1 MEHPRIIAASAI
13 ALAVTLFAIFSMRP
27 WARRVGLVDRP
38 DTRKQHN
45 GRVPLIGGICF
56 FIGLLVGLAYLG
68 FIDRF
73 VMSVMMGAAL
83 IVAMGVA
90 DDVVHLTV
98 QSRLLIESA
107 IVALVILSTGYY
119 VDHMG
124 GLLPGDFR
132 LGIWGIPLT
141 IFAVIGLINAFNML
155 DGIDGLAASIAL
167 VCIGSVL
174 LYDRAGWTAVGAML
188 MLQVLFAALI
198 PYIFANLGWPDGR
211 KIFMGDAG
219 STAIGFLLG
228 WSLIYLSHSRVG
240 RLAPVD
246 VLWCV
251 ALPVMDTLAVMYR
264 RIRAGRSP
272 FGADRQHLH
281 HLLMDSGFSPR
292 VTLALM
298 VSIGIV
304 LALLGYVLR
313 AVPDIVNLLSF
324 IAATV
329 IYLLGLP
336 RLLELRTR
344 GFSWP
349 SRGLARF
356 VPSPHAG
363 RRFVPPGA
371 VSSEDHEPYPVVRGA
386 DGDGPVRALCVVA
399 ATPDAMGVAPIA
411 QRLADDA
418 RFQTS
423 VCLSEVPG
431 TDGEAALRL
440 FGLKAQDRLSG
451 DDGADAL
458 VTGARELLDQ
468 IRPDVVLVPG
478 NAPATFALSLA
489 AHADDVPVVC
499 VDGDAS
505 AATPSHWP
513 NEASRRIVQSLAAL
527 HVAASED
534 AGRRLRLEGV
544 PEERLLVQEGIVAET
559 LRTGLDVLRAEPR
572 LASAIAWRF
581 PFLRDENPL
590 LMVACA
596 PDQDAAVQL
605 AEALEMIA
613 RRRPDVDIVWPQES
627 SGNGA
632 AGDVSAALH
641 AFANVHILELT
652 DYLAWLHLL
661 ERAQLV
667 LAGQGGGFPGQ
678 LQGKPVLRV
687 CDTPDGEGN
696 GIAIGT
702 TALAIA
708 GRVLTLLSEPAVYQ
722 SLASATPGDTR
733 AGLPGDE
740 VPDALLRLRT
750 GGHPPHPP
758 EAEDIRYAYGV
769 REAS

>member
-119 VDHMG
+119 IDNLG
-124 GLLPGDFR
+124 GLLPGDIR

-155 DGIDGLAASIAL
+155 DGIDGLAASVAL

-174 LYDRAGWTAVGAML
+174 MYDRAGWTAVGAML

-219 STAIGFLLG
+219 SMAIGFLLG

-264 RIRAGRSP
+264 RMRVGRSP

-281 HLLMDSGFSPR
+281 HLLMDDGFSSR
-292 VTLALM
+292 ATLALM
-298 VSIGIV
+298 VAAGMG

-313 AVPDIVNLLSF
+313 AVPDPLNLLCF

-329 IYLLGLP
+329 MYVVGLP
-336 RLLELRTR
+336 RLLELRKR
-344 GFSWP
+344 GFRWRP
-349 SRGLARF
+349 STGVARF
-356 VPSPHAG
+356 VPSRAAVRSMPT
-363 RRFVPPGA
+363 GA
-371 VSSEDHEPYPVVRGA
+371 SGEDHEPYPVARDA
-386 DGDGPVRALCVVA
+386 DGNEPLRALCVVA
-399 ATPDAMGVAPIA
+399 ATPEAMGVAPIA
-411 QRLADDA
+411 QRLADDV

-423 VCLSEVPG
+423 VCLAEVPG

-440 FGLKAQDRLSG
+440 FGLEAQERLAG
-451 DDGADAL
+451 DDGTDAL
-458 VTGARELLDQ
+458 VNGVRELLDQ
-468 IRPDVVLVPG
+468 LRPDVVLVPG
-478 NAPATFALSLA
+478 NGPATFALSLA
-489 AHADDVPVVC
+489 AHADEVPVVC

-505 AATPSHWP
+505 VATPSHWP

-534 AGRRLRLEGV
+534 AGQRLQLEGV
-544 PEERLLVQEGIVAET
+544 PEERVLVQDGIVAES
-559 LRTGLDVLRAEPR
+559 LRTGLDTLRAEPR
-572 LASAIAWRF
+572 LGHGIAWRF
-581 PFLRDENPL
+581 PFLREDSPL
-590 LMVACA
+590 LMVACTA
-596 PDQDAAVQL
+596 DRADAAPLV
-605 AEALEMIA
+605 EALEMIA
-613 RRRPDVDIVWPQES
+613 RRRPDVDIVWPREAADAHEA
-627 SGNGA
+627 SG
-632 AGDVSAALH
+632 ALH
-641 AFANVHILELT
+641 AFGNVHMLELS

-667 LAGQGGGFPGQ
+667 LAGQGSTFPGQ
-678 LQGKPVLRV
+678 LPGKPVLRV
-687 CDTPDGEGN
+687 CDTPDRD

-708 GRVLTLLSEPAVYQ
+708 GRVLTLLSEPAIYQ
-722 SLASATPGDTR
+722 SLTTATTAGARD
-733 AGLPGDE
+733 GLPGGD
-740 VPDALLRLRT
+740 VPDALVRLRS
-750 GGHPPHPP
+750 GNHESQPR
-758 EAEDIRYAYGV
+758 EADDIRYAYGV

>member
-38 DTRKQHN
+38 DDHRKHHN

-73 VMSVMMGAAL
+73 VMSVMMGAAM

-119 VDHMG
+119 VDHLG
-124 GLLPGDFR
+124 GLLPGDLR
-132 LGIWGIPLT
+132 LGLWGIPLT

-155 DGIDGLAASIAL
+155 DGIDGLAASVAL

-174 LYDRAGWTAVGAML
+174 MYDRAGWTAVGAML

-264 RIRAGRSP
+264 RARQGRSP

-281 HLLMDSGFSPR
+281 HLLMDDGFSPR
-292 VTLALM
+292 ATLALM
-298 VSIGIV
+298 VAGGIG

-313 AVPDIVNLLSF
+313 AVPDLLNLACF

-329 IYLLGLP
+329 MYVVGLP
-336 RLLELRTR
+336 HLLELRKR
-344 GFSWP
+344 GFRRWRP
-349 SRGLARF
+349 ATGLARF
-356 VPSPHAG
+356 APA
-363 RRFVPPGA
+363 RAATRA
-371 VSSEDHEPYPVVRGA
+371 MAASSEDHEPYPLARDA
-386 DGDGPVRALCVVA
+386 DGNEPLRALCVVA
-399 ATPDAMGVAPIA
+399 ATPEAMGVAPIA
-411 QRLADDA
+411 QRLADDG
-418 RFQTS
+418 RFRTS
-423 VCLSEVPG
+423 ICLAEVPG
-431 TDGEAALRL
+431 TDGDAALRL
-440 FGLKAQDRLSG
+440 FGLEAQERLAG
-451 DDGADAL
+451 DDGTDAL
-458 VTGARELLDQ
+458 VTGVRDLLDQ
-468 IRPDVVLVPG
+468 LRPDVVLVPG
-478 NAPATFALSLA
+478 NGPATFALSLA
-489 AHADDVPVVC
+489 AHADEVPVVC
-499 VDGDAS
+499 IDGDTS

-534 AGRRLRLEGV
+534 AGQRLMLEGV
-544 PEERLLVQEGIVAET
+544 PEDRVLVQDGVVAES
-559 LRTGLDVLRAEPR
+559 LRTGLDTLRAEPR
-572 LASAIAWRF
+572 MGSAVAWRF
-581 PFLRDENPL
+581 PFLREESPL
-590 LMVACA
+590 LMVTCTADHTEA
-596 PDQDAAVQL
+596 TPL
-605 AEALEMIA
+605 IEALETIA
-613 RRRPDVDIVWPQES
+613 RRRPDVDIVWPR
-627 SGNGA
+627 GA
-632 AGDVSAALH
+632 AEAHDALGSLQS
-641 AFANVHILELT
+641 FGNVHMLELT
-652 DYLAWLHLL
+652 DYLAWLYLL

-667 LAGQGGGFPGQ
+667 LAGQGSTFPGQ
-678 LQGKPVLRV
+678 IPGKPVLRV
-687 CDTPDGEGN
+687 CDAQADD

-722 SLASATPGDTR
+722 SLASATTVERRTGPPG
-733 AGLPGDE
+733 GE
-740 VPDALLRLRT
+740 VPEALIRLRT
-750 GGHPPHPP
+750 RRHEPQPH
-758 EAEDIRYAYGV
+758 EADDIHYAYGV

>member
-119 VDHMG
+119 IDNLG
-124 GLLPGDFR
+124 GLLPGDIR

-155 DGIDGLAASIAL
+155 DGIDGLAASVAL

-174 LYDRAGWTAVGAML
+174 MYDRAGWTAVGAML

-219 STAIGFLLG
+219 SMAIGFLLG

-264 RIRAGRSP
+264 RMRVGRSP

-281 HLLMDSGFSPR
+281 HLLMDDGFSSR
-292 VTLALM
+292 ATLALM
-298 VSIGIV
+298 VAAGMG

-313 AVPDIVNLLSF
+313 AVPDPLNLLCF

-329 IYLLGLP
+329 MYVVGLP
-336 RLLELRTR
+336 RLLELRKR
-344 GFSWP
+344 GFRWRP
-349 SRGLARF
+349 STGVARF
-356 VPSPHAG
+356 VPSRAAVRSMPT
-363 RRFVPPGA
+363 GA
-371 VSSEDHEPYPVVRGA
+371 SGEDHEPYPVARDA
-386 DGDGPVRALCVVA
+386 DGNEPLRALCVVA
-399 ATPDAMGVAPIA
+399 ATPEAMGVAPIA
-411 QRLADDA
+411 QRLADDV

-423 VCLSEVPG
+423 VCLAEVPG

-440 FGLKAQDRLSG
+440 FGLEAQERLAG
-451 DDGADAL
+451 DDGTDAL
-458 VTGARELLDQ
+458 VNGVRELLDQ
-468 IRPDVVLVPG
+468 LRPDVVLVPG
-478 NAPATFALSLA
+478 NGPATFALSLA
-489 AHADDVPVVC
+489 AHADEVPVVC

-505 AATPSHWP
+505 VATPSHWP

-534 AGRRLRLEGV
+534 ASQRLQLEGV
-544 PEERLLVQEGIVAET
+544 PEERVLVQDGIVAES
-559 LRTGLDVLRAEPR
+559 LRTGLDTLRAEPR
-572 LASAIAWRF
+572 LGHGIAWRF
-581 PFLRDENPL
+581 PFLREDSPL
-590 LMVACA
+590 LMVACTA
-596 PDQDAAVQL
+596 DRADAAPLV
-605 AEALEMIA
+605 EALEMIA
-613 RRRPDVDIVWPQES
+613 RRRPDVDIVWPREAADAHEA
-627 SGNGA
+627 SG
-632 AGDVSAALH
+632 ALH
-641 AFANVHILELT
+641 AFGNVHMLELS

-667 LAGQGGGFPGQ
+667 LAGQGSTFPGQ
-678 LQGKPVLRV
+678 LPGKPVLRV
-687 CDTPDGEGN
+687 CDTPDRD

-708 GRVLTLLSEPAVYQ
+708 GRVLTLLSEPAIYQ
-722 SLASATPGDTR
+722 SLTTATTAGARD
-733 AGLPGDE
+733 GLPGGD
-740 VPDALLRLRT
+740 VPDALVRLRS
-750 GGHPPHPP
+750 GNHESQPR
-758 EAEDIRYAYGV
+758 EADDIRYAYGV

>member
-119 VDHMG
+119 IDNLG
-124 GLLPGDFR
+124 GLLPGDIR

-155 DGIDGLAASIAL
+155 DGIDGLAASVAL

-174 LYDRAGWTAVGAML
+174 MYDRAGWTAVGAML

-219 STAIGFLLG
+219 SMAIGFLLG

-264 RIRAGRSP
+264 RMRVGRSP

-281 HLLMDSGFSPR
+281 HLLMDDGFSSR
-292 VTLALM
+292 ATLALM
-298 VSIGIV
+298 VAAGMG

-313 AVPDIVNLLSF
+313 AVPDPLNLLCF

-329 IYLLGLP
+329 MYVVGLP
-336 RLLELRTR
+336 RLLELRKR
-344 GFSWP
+344 GFRWRP
-349 SRGLARF
+349 STGVARF
-356 VPSPHAG
+356 VPSRAAVRSMPT
-363 RRFVPPGA
+363 GA
-371 VSSEDHEPYPVVRGA
+371 SGEDHEPYPVARDA
-386 DGDGPVRALCVVA
+386 DGNEPLRALCVVA
-399 ATPDAMGVAPIA
+399 ATPEAMGVAPIA
-411 QRLADDA
+411 QRLADDV

-423 VCLSEVPG
+423 VCLAEVPG

-440 FGLKAQDRLSG
+440 FGLEAQERLAG
-451 DDGADAL
+451 DDGTDAL
-458 VTGARELLDQ
+458 VNGVRELLDQ
-468 IRPDVVLVPG
+468 LRPDVVLVPG
-478 NAPATFALSLA
+478 NGPATFALSLA
-489 AHADDVPVVC
+489 AHADEVPVVC

-505 AATPSHWP
+505 VATPSHWP

-534 AGRRLRLEGV
+534 AGQRLQLEGV
-544 PEERLLVQEGIVAET
+544 PEERVLVQDGIVAES
-559 LRTGLDVLRAEPR
+559 LRTGLDTLRTEPR
-572 LASAIAWRF
+572 LGHGIAWRF
-581 PFLRDENPL
+581 PFLREDSPL
-590 LMVACA
+590 LMVACTA
-596 PDQDAAVQL
+596 DRADAAPLV
-605 AEALEMIA
+605 EALEMIA
-613 RRRPDVDIVWPQES
+613 RRRPDVDIVWPREAADAHEA
-627 SGNGA
+627 SG
-632 AGDVSAALH
+632 ALH
-641 AFANVHILELT
+641 AFGNVHMLELS

-667 LAGQGGGFPGQ
+667 LAGQGSSFPGQ
-678 LQGKPVLRV
+678 LPGKPVLRV
-687 CDTPDGEGN
+687 CDTPDRD

-708 GRVLTLLSEPAVYQ
+708 GRVLTLLSEPAIYQ
-722 SLASATPGDTR
+722 SLTTATTAGARD
-733 AGLPGDE
+733 GLPGGD
-740 VPDALLRLRT
+740 VPDALVRLRS
-750 GGHPPHPP
+750 GNHESQPR
-758 EAEDIRYAYGV
+758 EADDIRYAYGV

>member
-38 DTRKQHN
+38 DDDRKHHS

-119 VDHMG
+119 VDNLG
-124 GLLPGDFR
+124 GLLPGDIR

-155 DGIDGLAASIAL
+155 DGIDGLAASVAL

-174 LYDRAGWTAVGAML
+174 MYDRAGWTAVGAML

-219 STAIGFLLG
+219 SMAIGFLLG

-264 RIRAGRSP
+264 RMRSGRSP

-281 HLLMDSGFSPR
+281 HLLMDEGFSPR
-292 VTLALM
+292 TTLALM
-298 VSIGIV
+298 VSAGIG

-313 AVPDIVNLLSF
+313 AVPDLLNLACF

-329 IYLLGLP
+329 MYVVGLP
-336 RLLELRTR
+336 GLLEMRKR
-344 GFSWP
+344 GFRWRWRP
-349 SRGLARF
+349 ATGLARF
-356 VPSPHAG
+356 VPARSAARAMSAPA
-363 RRFVPPGA
+363 
-371 VSSEDHEPYPVVRGA
+371 SSEDHEPYPLARDA
-386 DGDGPVRALCVVA
+386 DGNEPLRALCVVA
-399 ATPDAMGVAPIA
+399 ATPEAMGVAPIA

-423 VCLSEVPG
+423 VCLAEMPG

-440 FGLKAQDRLSG
+440 FGLEAQERLAG
-451 DDGADAL
+451 DDGTDTL
-458 VTGARELLDQ
+458 VNGVRELLDQ
-468 IRPDVVLVPG
+468 LRPDVVLVPG
-478 NAPATFALSLA
+478 NGPATFALSLA

-505 AATPSHWP
+505 VATPSHWP

-534 AGRRLRLEGV
+534 AGQRLLLEGV
-544 PEERLLVQEGIVAET
+544 PEDRVLVQDGIVAES
-559 LRTGLDVLRAEPR
+559 LRTGLDTLRGEPR
-572 LASAIAWRF
+572 LGNAIAWRF
-581 PFLRDENPL
+581 PFLREGNPL
-590 LMVACA
+590 LMVACTA
-596 PDQDAAVQL
+596 DRADAASLV
-605 AEALEMIA
+605 EALEMIA
-613 RRRPDVDIVWPQES
+613 RRRPDVDIVWPREAAEAHEA
-627 SGNGA
+627 SGT
-632 AGDVSAALH
+632 LQ
-641 AFANVHILELT
+641 AFGNVHMLELS

-667 LAGQGGGFPGQ
+667 LAGQGSTFPGQ
-678 LQGKPVLRV
+678 LPGKPVLRV
-687 CDTPDGEGN
+687 CDTPGGD

-722 SLASATPGDTR
+722 SLATATTPDPR

-740 VPDALLRLRT
+740 VPDALIRLRA
-750 GGHPPHPP
+750 GSHESQIR
-758 EAEDIRYAYGV
+758 EADDIRYAYGV